1 MDELHVECP
10 IHLDA
15 VPLKDILA
23 FNCGHGFCV
32 PCLDAHFSSRP
43 TRVSACPTCRSPIK
57 RKDAFQLFLTPTR
70 SMSQIRASSPH
81 LTSHPTPV
89 IDLTTP
95 NEEIPSVLISW
106 LKEKNSALLSEINTL
121 RDDLRR
127 ARSAAESHMTLQAN
141 LEDENS
147 RLRGECD
154 RSREEISGLR
164 EVNMRAQGQ
173 CESLELRYT
182 KGKEISTRLSID
194 NDRLK
199 EELAKLKAELQRAL
213 TAKRQAIDETRN
225 ERDRVRLFEGRCQT
239 FKKQLDLEK
248 KKRKA
253 LESENRQLRL
263 PPPDAEDESLVI
275 IDPNRPDHF
284 GPEKPDL
291 AWLED
296 ACIVQG
302 DRLDDDDDSARSTT
316 EEGSVGG
323 DFPPRSLDAGG
334 RWPAQGGETEVVD
347 DRDRP
352 LPLDRECPPRK
363 PLSRFPSDWSLGPEA
378 EISLGVHRKRKHG
391 DSRPTG
397 SKFFKVKHSTRSENV
412 GGSSSDGRP
421 HLTPGGVS
429 PDKWLETKL
438 PLAID
443 NRGRVQ
449 GTVTV
454 GSRQRL
460 NSKN

>member
-15 VPLKDILA
+15 TFLA

-43 TRVSACPTCRSPIK
+43 TRERCIPALPHPHSIYCPRYC
-57 RKDAFQLFLTPTR
+57 
-70 SMSQIRASSPH
+70 ASSPH
-81 LTSHPTPV
+81 LTPHPTPV

-127 ARSAAESHMTLQAN
+127 ARSAVESHMTLQAN

-164 EVNMRAQGQ
+164 EVNMRAQG
-173 CESLELRYT
+173 R
-182 KGKEISTRLSID
+182 
-194 NDRLK
+194 N
-199 EELAKLKAELQRAL
+199 LQRAL

-263 PPPDAEDESLVI
+263 PPPDAEDESLTTL
-275 IDPNRPDHF
+275 DH
-284 GPEKPDL
+284 EKPDL

-296 ACIVQG
+296 ACTVQA
-302 DRLDDDDDSARSTT
+302 ARSTT

-421 HLTPGGVS
+421 HRS
-429 PDKWLETKL
+429 SRWDKWLETKL

>member
-1 MDELHVECP
+1 MDELQVECP

-43 TRVSACPTCRSPIK
+43 TRVSACPTCRNPIK

-70 SMSQIRASSPH
+70 SMSQMRVSSPH
-81 LTSHPTPV
+81 LTPHPTSV
-89 IDLTTP
+89 IDLTTA
-95 NEEIPSVLISW
+95 NEENPSDLISW
-106 LKEKNSALLSEINTL
+106 LKEKNRVLLLEINTL

-127 ARSAAESHMTLQAN
+127 ARLAVDSHMTLQAN

-147 RLRGECD
+147 RLRSECG
-154 RSREEISGLR
+154 RFREENNGLR
-164 EVNMRAQGQ
+164 EANMRIRGQ

-182 KGKEISTRLSID
+182 KAEEISTRLSTD

-199 EELAKLKAELQRAL
+199 EELAKQKAELQRAL

-263 PPPDAEDESLVI
+263 PPPDVEDESLVI
-275 IDPNRPDHF
+275 IDPDRPDHF
-284 GPEKPDL
+284 GPDKPDL

-296 ACIVQG
+296 ACAVQG
-302 DRLDDDDDSARSTT
+302 DRLDNDDDSARSTT
-316 EEGSVGG
+316 EEGSIGG
-323 DFPPRSLDAGG
+323 DFPPHSFDAGG
-334 RWPAQGGETEVVD
+334 KWITEGGETEVVD
-347 DRDRP
+347 DP
-352 LPLDRECPPRK
+352 
-363 PLSRFPSDWSLGPEA
+363 
-378 EISLGVHRKRKHG
+378 
-391 DSRPTG
+391 G
-397 SKFFKVKHSTRSENV
+397 SKFFKVKHSTGSENV
-412 GGSSSDGRP
+412 GGSSSNGRP
-421 HLTPGGVS
+421 RRAAKTGSHPMSGWKQS
-429 PDKWLETKL
+429 F
-438 PLAID
+438 PLVTD

-449 GTVTV
+449 GTVAV